1 MVEYSLSDLGNSL
14 MPILDA
20 VCKWGGRTLYG
31 MSARD
36 IHLV

>member
-20 VCKWGGRTLYG
+20 VCKWGGGGEHYTE
-31 MSARD
+31 
-36 IHLV
+36 